1 MAYLDHKLSNGV
13 MVYWN
18 PMKESRAASI
28 GVWVKA
34 GSRFET
40 SEEGGVTHFLE
51 HMCFKGTKTRSAQE
65 IANEMDYLG
74 GEMNAFTSQEVT
86 SFYATVLSEN
96 AERAG
101 ELLGDLLTNSIFD
114 SVELERER
122 GVVLEELAESMDDP
136 EDRVMESLFRVYFG
150 EHPFGSP
157 ILGTEETINRFSE
170 DSVRRYFKDH
180 YHPGNLFVTIAG
192 NLDWSDMLET
202 LERAFQNVSRSAGAS
217 LPYSKPEP
225 LFEYVEEDDEF
236 EQVHLC
242 MGVRGLP
249 QTHSSQSALRILTTH
264 LGGGMSSRLFQE
276 VREKRGLAYSV
287 YASPLSFSDGGIV
300 RIAASTRPTRRKE
313 LQKVLV
319 AELQRMES
327 IPLSDAELTRARNQL
342 KSSLL
347 LGLESTAGRM
357 SKMGKDLLNWGKE
370 IPISE
375 IEKQIDAVTPED
387 ILELMRH
394 LKWGDH
400 HAISVLGPLK
410 GKSAD
415 SS

>member
-1 MAYLDHKLSNGV
+1 MAYIEHQLSNGIK
-13 MVYWN
+13 VYLN
-18 PMKESRAASI
+18 PMKESRAVSI
-28 GVWVKA
+28 GVWVRA

-40 SEEGGVTHFLE
+40 PAEGGVTHFLE

-65 IANEMDYLG
+65 IANEMDFLG

-96 AERAG
+96 AGRAAL
-101 ELLGDLLTNSIFD
+101 LLGDLLTNSTFD
-114 SVELERER
+114 SEELERER

-136 EDRVMESLFRVYFG
+136 EDRVMESLFRVYFKG
-150 EHPFGSP
+150 HPFGSS
-157 ILGTEETINRFSE
+157 ILGTEETIHHFSE
-170 DSVRRYFKDH
+170 DSVRRYFREH
-180 YHPGNLFVTIAG
+180 YHPGNLFITIAG
-192 NLDWSDMLET
+192 NLDWSAMIET
-202 LERAFQNVSRSAGAS
+202 LEQSFQNISRSSGAS

-225 LFEYVEEDDEF
+225 SFDYIEEDDEF
-236 EQVHLC
+236 EQIHLC
-242 MGVRGLP
+242 IGVRGLP
-249 QTHSSQSALRILTTH
+249 QTHPSQSALRILTTH

-300 RIAASTRPTRRKE
+300 RIAASTRPVRRME
-313 LQKVLV
+313 LQNVLV

-327 IPLSDAELTRARNQL
+327 VPLSEPELTRARNQL

-347 LGLESTAGRM
+347 LGLESTGGRM

-375 IEKQIDAVTPED
+375 IEKQIDLVTSDD
-387 ILELMRH
+387 ILELMRD
-394 LKWGDH
+394 LKWGEL
-400 HAISVLGPLK
+400 HAISVLGPLN
-410 GKSAD
+410 GKSAEV
-415 SS
+415 S

>member
-1 MAYLDHKLSNGV
+1 
-13 MVYWN
+13 MVYWD

-40 SEEGGVTHFLE
+40 PENGGVTHFLE

-96 AERAG
+96 ADRAG
-101 ELLGDLLTNSIFD
+101 ELLGDLLTNSVFD
-114 SVELERER
+114 PTEIERER

-136 EDRVMESLFRVYFG
+136 EDRVMESLFRTYFG
-150 EHPFGSP
+150 GHPFGSP
-157 ILGTEETINRFSE
+157 ILGTAETIGHFSE
-170 DSVRRYFKDH
+170 ESVRRYFVEH
-180 YHPGNLFVTIAG
+180 YHPGNLFITIAG
-192 NLDWSDMLET
+192 NLDWNRMIET
-202 LERAFQNVSRSAGAS
+202 LDESFRNIAKYSVSEM
-217 LPYSKPEP
+217 PYSRPEP
-225 LFEYVEEDDEF
+225 FFKKIEEDEEF

-242 MGVRGLP
+242 LGVRGLP
-249 QTHSSQSALRILTTH
+249 QTDAGQSALRILTTH

-300 RIAASTRPTRRKE
+300 RIAASTRPSRRTE
-313 LQKVLV
+313 LQEVLV
-319 AELQRMES
+319 SELQRMES
-327 IPLSDAELTRARNQL
+327 VPLSDAELTRARNQL

-347 LGLESTAGRM
+347 LGLESTGGRM
-357 SKMGKDLLNWGKE
+357 SKMGRDLLNWGRE
-370 IPISE
+370 LPLSE
-375 IEKQIDAVTPED
+375 IERRVDSVTPDD
-387 ILELMRH
+387 ILALVRQ
-394 LKWGDH
+394 LNWGDDY
-400 HAISVLGPLK
+400 AISVLGPLK
-410 GKSAD
+410 AKESEGA
-415 SS
+415 